1 MTLDEY
7 AHLDAT
13 ALAAQVASGA
23 VSAAELASLARDAI
37 ARANGALNAVVEVY
51 EDAPGIAAGSG
62 TTTGASSG
70 ASSETNAAHLG
81 ARFAGVPL
89 AFKDAGASQAGRKQ
103 EFGSR
108 LAEGRVAPRDA
119 DLTRRFRAAGLVPV
133 GRTASPE
140 FSLSLSTESA
150 LRGPTRNPYDPDRL
164 AGGSSGGAAAA
175 VASGMV
181 PLAHATDAAGSIR
194 IPASACGVVGLK
206 PSRGRVSHGPDAG
219 EPLMGMDTEFVLTR
233 SVRDAAGMLLAVA
246 GASPGDPSPAPDW
259 SDPERATLER
269 LAAGVEPV
277 APRPLRIAVCI
288 EPWGGYAV
296 DPEVEAATLAVADDL
311 SALGHAVEG
320 AGPTFDYEAL
330 LWAAGVGWALGFD
343 RQVDAIARETGR
355 AVEATTLEPVTL
367 QLYREAKRLTAT
379 DVARAEDE
387 RNHVARATAA
397 FFETYDVLLTPTLL
411 RLPEKLGKYAQT
423 VPHPDF
429 ASFFR
434 LCEEAGAFLPLFNAT
449 GQPALSLPLAWST
462 EGLPIGMQFAGRYA
476 SEAPLLALASQLERL
491 RPWHDHLPPLHVT
504 RQAAGPPGRASS
516 GTGTATGRERA

>member
-7 AHLDAT
+7 ARLDAT
-13 ALAAQVASGA
+13 ALAALVASGA
-23 VSAAELASLARDAI
+23 VSAAELASLAGDAI
-37 ARANGALNAVVEVY
+37 ARANGPLNAVVEVY
-51 EDAPGIAAGSG
+51 EVAPG
-62 TTTGASSG
+62 TGAATGTATG
-70 ASSETNAAHLG
+70 ANAAPRG
-81 ARFAGVPL
+81 APFAGVPL
-89 AFKDAGASQAGRKQ
+89 AVKDAGAAQAGRKQ

-119 DLTRRFRAAGLVPV
+119 ELTRRFRAAGLVPV

-150 LRGPTRNPYDPDRL
+150 LRGPTRNPYDPERL

-181 PLAHATDAAGSIR
+181 PVAHATDAAGSIR

-259 SDPERATLER
+259 TDVERTTLER
-269 LAAGVEPV
+269 LATGTEPL
-277 APRPLRIAVCI
+277 APRPLRLAVCTA
-288 EPWGGYAV
+288 PWGGYAV

-311 SALGHAVEG
+311 SALGHPVEV
-320 AGPTFDYEAL
+320 ASPTFDYEAL

-343 RQVDAIARETGR
+343 LQVDAIARETGR
-355 AVEATTLEPVTL
+355 AVDESTLEPVTL
-367 QLYREAKRLTAT
+367 GLYREAKRLTAT
-379 DVARAEDE
+379 DVARAETE
-387 RNHVARATAA
+387 RNQVARATAA
-397 FFETYDVLLTPTLL
+397 FFESYDVLLTPTLL
-411 RLPEKLGKYAQT
+411 RLPERLGRYAQT

-449 GQPALSLPLAWST
+449 GQPALSLPLAWSA

-476 SEAPLLALASQLERL
+476 SEATLLSLAAQLERL
-491 RPWHDHLPPLHVT
+491 RPWRDHLPPLHVARVAADT
-504 RQAAGPPGRASS
+504 RGRARDVSQTPA
-516 GTGTATGRERA
+516 GQDGA